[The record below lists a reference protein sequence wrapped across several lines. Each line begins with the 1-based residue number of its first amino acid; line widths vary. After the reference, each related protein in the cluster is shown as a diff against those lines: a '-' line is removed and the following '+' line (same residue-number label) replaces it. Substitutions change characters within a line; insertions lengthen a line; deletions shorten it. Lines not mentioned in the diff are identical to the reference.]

1 MIRDP
6 RNHLCTIRSST
17 HVLGAPHPSR
27 RRQSAANLSKLQPEE
42 HVVVVVQ
49 RLLHLVAR
57 EAVDE
62 RAREIDPR
70 GGRVERVLRRVVAGV
85 AAPLRT

>member
-1 MIRDP
+1 MP
-6 RNHLCTIRSST
+6 
-17 HVLGAPHPSR
+17 PHPSR

-85 AAPLRT
+85 AAPLHIIVLHK